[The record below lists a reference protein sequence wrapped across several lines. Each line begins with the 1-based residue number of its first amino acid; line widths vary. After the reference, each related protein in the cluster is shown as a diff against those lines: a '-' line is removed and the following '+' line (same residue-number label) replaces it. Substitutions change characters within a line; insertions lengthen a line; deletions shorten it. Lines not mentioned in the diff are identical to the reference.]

1 METESRR
8 FFQYLAGPRQG
19 EIVVFDKI
27 EEEDGL
33 VFIAF
38 KDGSR
43 CEESLIIPIN
53 QKNYSNELLA
63 EIENPNNVWV
73 FTEEWIG
80 REEEKW
86 DTNSSGEQV
95 CVIPFRP
102 GRKKVT
108 PIPPKTTI
116 SKFGQ
121 ISTFTSTPPPNNDN
135 IDSNIKN
142 QQQALDKAQQS
153 NSSDPV
159 YIMCE
164 KAKKFD
170 TEISMTL
177 NISLPKRSFYNVAKE
192 SFEDGGEKVIEYII
206 QNLDDQAI
214 KASLKQALLESYED
228 SDTIINDSQI

>member
-1 METESRR
+1 METESKR

-19 EIVVFDKI
+19 EVVVFDKI
-27 EEEDGL
+27 DEEDGL

-53 QKNYSNELLA
+53 QRTYSNELLA
-63 EIENPNNVWV
+63 EVENPSNIWV
-73 FTEEWIG
+73 FREEWIG
-80 REEEKW
+80 RIEEKW
-86 DTNSSGEQV
+86 DTNAAGETV
-95 CVIPFRP
+95 CVVPFNP
-102 GRKKVT
+102 GRKNVI
-108 PIPPKTTI
+108 PVPPKATT

-135 IDSNIKN
+135 INSNTKN
-142 QQQALDKAQQS
+142 QQQSSDKVQPS

-170 TEISMTL
+170 TEISMIL
-177 NISLPKRSFYNVAKE
+177 NVSLPKKSFYNVAKE
-192 SFEDGGEKVIEYII
+192 SFENGGEKVIEYII

-228 SDTIINDSQI
+228 NETVLNDSQI